1 MIDAEITKAILFG
14 TEVQTMDI
22 LITKANA
29 SEWGKLDISYRQAKA
44 MYKQAKKEYP
54 EEWIEQ
60 FMTPLFT
67 EY

>member
-22 LITKANA
+22 LITQSKA
-29 SEWGKLDISYRQAKA
+29 SEWGRLDSSYRQAKA
-44 MYKQAKKEYP
+44 MYEQAKKNYP
-54 EEWIEQ
+54 EEWIQQ
-60 FMTPLFT
+60 FITPLFT

>member
-22 LITKANA
+22 LITQSKA
-29 SEWGKLDISYRQAKA
+29 SEWGKLDISYRQAKT
-44 MYKQAKKEYP
+44 MYEQAKKNYP
-54 EEWIEQ
+54 EEWIQQ
-60 FMTPLFT
+60 FMTPFFT